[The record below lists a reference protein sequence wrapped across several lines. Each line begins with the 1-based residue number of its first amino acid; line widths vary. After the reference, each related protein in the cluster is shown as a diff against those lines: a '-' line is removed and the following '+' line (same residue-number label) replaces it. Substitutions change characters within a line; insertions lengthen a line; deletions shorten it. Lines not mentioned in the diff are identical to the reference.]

1 MNSTSNWNGSPLFN
15 YKKIILI
22 CIRSTFVFAECSK
35 LMRIPS
41 EHKIA
46 CGSESFGMNSTLISR
61 NPSFEYIF
69 FSISRKNDD
78 CHTQTKR
85 GSDFCEKK
93 KLEVRAN
100 AKCAEI
106 PTSTNNYIEVEPNVR
121 MCAQQRHHHSELWMI
136 AANNTFVS
144 SNNFRI
150 QPVHVCTACIDTDWR
165 QSFHVNLICCF
176 N

>member
-69 FSISRKNDD
+69 FLSVVKMTTATLKRK
-78 CHTQTKR
+78 
-85 GSDFCEKK
+85 GVPIFVKK

-150 QPVHVCTACIDTDWR
+150 QPVHDCTACIDTDWR